1 MVDYE
6 PQHRAGR
13 DARYRVPIR
22 RIADALPERHQGP
35 GLGHHRGLNQ
45 GRQQPVPHALTEDP
59 ESDHRPIAFTA
70 RWAVATPLSGRAAS
84 AVGPGVAV
92 LPRIALQDLVQ
103 PPLIQ
108 QAPDLNDRLIIGRME
123 TTRRQRIPLRILNGH
138 PLLCTYG
145 NSNIFKTEGHIKM
158 LLISIPQVRKK
169 NRYLFR
175 VIFRHVTKNPGEY

>member
-70 RWAVATPLSGRAAS
+70 RWAVATPLSIGTSPARRRARPRPERDAS
-84 AVGPGVAV
+84 IYRDEP
-92 LPRIALQDLVQ
+92 PQRSAL
-103 PPLIQ
+103 
-108 QAPDLNDRLIIGRME
+108 G
-123 TTRRQRIPLRILNGH
+123 
-138 PLLCTYG
+138 
-145 NSNIFKTEGHIKM
+145 
-158 LLISIPQVRKK
+158 
-169 NRYLFR
+169 
-175 VIFRHVTKNPGEY
+175 